1 MLSVKKEL
9 FGNHHERD
17 VYLYTFRNINGNQIQ
32 ITNYGGI
39 VHSWICADKYGHYND
54 ILLGCKD
61 FDGYLKDH
69 PYFGCIT
76 GRYANRIAF
85 GKFSIDGHPF
95 QLTTNLPPNHLHGG
109 FQGLNKKIWNDE
121 ISSSSDSISLILTVK
136 SPHLEEGYPG
146 NLTVKVI
153 YTYNIMNE
161 LKIEYFAE
169 SDRATPINLT
179 NHCYFNLSGDQNA
192 DISDHMVRINAK
204 KITITDK
211 NLIPTGN
218 FQAVK
223 DSVFDFTNFRSIAF
237 GLQSDDES
245 IRQAKGYDHNFVLDS
260 GDFYMP
266 AAVAIHNKS
275 GRRLTVFTD
284 QPAIQLY
291 TGNWLNNVD
300 GKPGKYR
307 DYAGFCLETQHFPD
321 SPNHAHFPDTILRP
335 SIEFYSKTI
344 YKIDLTA

>member
-1 MLSVKKEL
+1 MLSIKKDL
-9 FGNHHERD
+9 FGKHFDRD
-17 VYLYTFRNINGNQIQ
+17 VYLYTFRNKSGNQIQ
-32 ITNYGGI
+32 ITTYGGI
-39 VHSWICADKYGHYND
+39 VHSWICVDKFGNFKD
-54 ILLGCKD
+54 ILLGCRD
-61 FDGYLKDH
+61 FDGYSKDH

-85 GKFSIDGHPF
+85 GKFSIGDKQY

-109 FQGLNKKIWNDE
+109 FNGLNKKVWDDE
-121 ISSSSDSISLILTVK
+121 ISSSTDSVSLILTVT

-146 NLTVKVI
+146 NLTVKII

-192 DISDHMVRINAK
+192 DISDHLLRINAK
-204 KITITDK
+204 KITITDE
-211 NLIPTGN
+211 NLIPTGK
-218 FQAVK
+218 FLDVK
-223 DSVFDFTNFRSIAF
+223 DTVFDFSTFGIISK

-245 IRQAKGYDHNFVLDS
+245 IRKAKGYDHNFILES
-260 GDFYMP
+260 GDSSKP
-266 AAVAIHNKS
+266 AAEVIHHFS
-275 GRRLTVFTD
+275 GRRLLVFTD

-300 GKPGKYR
+300 GKLGKHR
-307 DYAGFCLETQHFPD
+307 DYTGFCLETQHFPD

-335 SIEFYSKTI
+335 GIEFYSKTI
-344 YKIDLTA
+344 YKIDVMA